1 MDKEN
6 LSNILDEIKNRFSS
20 RFITFFIIY
29 WLIFHWQITVAL
41 LWYDRTQI
49 KAEGCKSIFEFISN
63 QLINN
68 NHWLKS
74 FFYAIGSTF
83 IFPIIKAII
92 LVFDSKIIVCRKNFI
107 SKIRKDE
114 YFNRI
119 ITLQNKIE
127 LFSDVNVLNGDWE
140 FYSDNLDKNKLIP
153 ITFRIKNGLIYYHA
167 NDKFDSNPSY
177 KIKNFF
183 MNDKEITFTKV
194 KSFANPQEES
204 AKGEYSDYNKINFLN
219 LKDNIKIMD
228 GFENGKNV
236 KYIKIS

>member
-107 SKIRKDE
+107 SEIRKDE

-119 ITLQNKIE
+119 ITLQNKIDR
-127 LFSDVNVLNGDWE
+127 FSDVNVLDGDWE
-140 FYSDNLDKNKLIP
+140 FYSDILDENKLIP
-153 ITFRIKNGLIYYHA
+153 IVFRIKNGLIYYHA
-167 NDKFDSNPSY
+167 NDKFDSKSFY
-177 KIKNFF
+177 KITNFF
-183 MNDKEITFTKV
+183 MNDKDITFTKE
-194 KSFANPQEES
+194 KIPQNFQEENS
-204 AKGEYSDYNKINFLN
+204 KGQYTDYNKINFLKLSN
-219 LKDNIKIMD
+219 NITKME
-228 GFENGKNV
+228 GTENGKNV
-236 KYIKIS
+236 EYIKIN